1 MKANAWRKF
10 LEEQRDRHGKVL
22 FTVTELANVAGTSR
36 AALNVELT
44 RLRNQEIIAKYAHGL
59 YGLPGA
65 VSPQVLV
72 PAIDSHAYITGHYAL
87 YGHHSG
93 DPGARRHY
101 LLHGPAESPVAG
113 AGHAGRAL
121 GLCMRAERSVL
132 SRVRRGDCSSGAGA
146 LRLCLSFPAAGDR
159 AGGPGHFPE
168 SRPTA
173 RCRFSSHSRAIPNQR
188 AGARRATSSRAIR
201 LRLQTGQRGLSPV
214 ECLFVAEHDECFE
227 PLASPANP
235 HYIRIRCPDTE

>member
-44 RLRNQEIIAKYAHGL
+44 RLRRPGDHRRSMPHGL

-87 YGHHSG
+87 YRTPPG
-93 DPGARRHY
+93 DPDARHHH
-101 LLHGPAESPVAG
+101 LLHGPAESPGAG
-113 AGHAGRAL
+113 ASHAGRAP
-121 GLCMRAERSVL
+121 GLCVRAERVYFPVSEGAIAPPAQALCDYVYL
-132 SRVRRGDCSSGAGA
+132 SRRQGTA
-146 LRLCLSFPAAGDR
+146 
-159 AGGPGHFPE
+159 PE
-168 SRPTA
+168 SLVTFRNLA
-173 RCRFSSHSRAIPNQR
+173 RVRDADFPRILARYPISVQEHVERLSHPIASRSN
-188 AGARRATSSRAIR
+188 SK
-201 LRLQTGQRGLSPV
+201 
-214 ECLFVAEHDECFE
+214 
-227 PLASPANP
+227 
-235 HYIRIRCPDTE
+235 